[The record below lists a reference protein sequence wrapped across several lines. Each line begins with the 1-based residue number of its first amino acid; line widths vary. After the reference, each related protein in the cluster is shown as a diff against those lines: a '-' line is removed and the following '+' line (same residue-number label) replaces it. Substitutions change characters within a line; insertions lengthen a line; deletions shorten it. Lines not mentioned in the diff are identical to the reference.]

1 MPNTVVYEMNN
12 FIDIFRVNF
21 VEEKGPNFVISLVL
35 KQVPSHFKRRI
46 KKSRIWSDR
55 LQNFIFVQ

>member
-35 KQVPSHFKRRI
+35 VLVPTYFKCQLKKQNLF
-46 KKSRIWSDR
+46 
-55 LQNFIFVQ
+55 